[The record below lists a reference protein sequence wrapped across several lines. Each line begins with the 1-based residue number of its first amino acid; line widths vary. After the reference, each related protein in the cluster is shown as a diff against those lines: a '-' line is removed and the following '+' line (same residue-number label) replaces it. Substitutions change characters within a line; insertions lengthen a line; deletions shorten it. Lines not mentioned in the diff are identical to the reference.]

1 VSCGLWKSSCEK
13 SRRPFG
19 EATVAFEKKCWMDPH
34 VIYTHISHYFPLSLT
49 SGPCSSVSSSRT
61 AVGEGH
67 LQVRMKV
74 VWIISTS
81 DPIRIQ
87 IMQVRRRVFKIHANV
102 DNPNPIVCRCGLD
115 MMLVISDGSGL
126 SDN

>member
-13 SRRPFG
+13 DRLVKRLWLLKRNVG
-19 EATVAFEKKCWMDPH
+19 W
-34 VIYTHISHYFPLSLT
+34 THMLSIPIFLTIFPLSLT

-102 DNPNPIVCRCGLD
+102 DNPNPIVCGCGLD

>member
-1 VSCGLWKSSCEK
+1 
-13 SRRPFG
+13 
-19 EATVAFEKKCWMDPH
+19 
-34 VIYTHISHYFPLSLT
+34 
-49 SGPCSSVSSSRT
+49 
-61 AVGEGH
+61 
-67 LQVRMKV
+67 MKV

-102 DNPNPIVCRCGLD
+102 DNPNPIVCGCGLD

-126 SDN
+126 SDNWMLIIRGLIGYSTIMTAQYGSYTMIFYLYIIFLAHKILAIYSVCTCIENLNRSHV